1 MNTVI
6 LKTRKVIGIVME
18 RVISILIEEVMK
30 EENDIEKI
38 KCLATE
44 EVNRAKDRA
53 FKKMNNE

>member
-18 RVISILIEEVMK
+18 SVISILIEEVMK